1 QTHAVGV
8 RQRLPV
14 HHQVDEIEDL
24 QNADRHHDDGE
35 KDHGGQHGQSDL
47 KKHLTAAGAVQTGS
61 LIIGA
66 VNALHSCQHDDNIVA
81 DHGPDHHQDD
91 CPSNIFYITQPG
103 DPGKAQLLQDPVE
116 DAVLI
121 VENPPPQDT
130 DRCRDGNCRDKQQSP
145 VDRAAPDLLV
155 DLMGQ
160 KDGED
165 DDQRHAHHGIE
176 HRVLQRQPEGV
187 ILQQVLIVLQ
197 ADEGPLP
204 EGPHLPKAVEDI
216 LNEGNDTEQQQ
227 SRKHGQDEDVRSA
240 HLRASEPAEM
250 PCLIFHGRSSCFP
263 VSPLGRP
270 WAQNRVPNRSAL
282 LGPRT

>member
-1 QTHAVGV
+1 
-8 RQRLPV
+8 
-14 HHQVDEIEDL
+14 
-24 QNADRHHDDGE
+24 
-35 KDHGGQHGQSDL
+35 
-47 KKHLTAAGAVQTGS
+47 
-61 LIIGA
+61 
-66 VNALHSCQHDDNIVA
+66 
-81 DHGPDHHQDD
+81 
-91 CPSNIFYITQPG
+91 
-103 DPGKAQLLQDPVE
+103 
-116 DAVLI
+116 
-121 VENPPPQDT
+121 
-130 DRCRDGNCRDKQQSP
+130 
-145 VDRAAPDLLV
+145 
-155 DLMGQ
+155 MGQ

-187 ILQQVLIVLQ
+187 VLQQVLIVLQ

-263 VSPLGRP
+263 RIASWEALGAKPRSGPKRAFGPMDSPCPRRPRGAAAERKVTFSLGRP
-270 WAQNRVPNRSAL
+270 GLCRTQPKTSSRMVCASAAPSSMASSTVFTWPKASCMASSTMVVQSKL
-282 LGPRT
+282 PLEG

>member
-1 QTHAVGV
+1 
-8 RQRLPV
+8 
-14 HHQVDEIEDL
+14 
-24 QNADRHHDDGE
+24 
-35 KDHGGQHGQSDL
+35 
-47 KKHLTAAGAVQTGS
+47 
-61 LIIGA
+61 
-66 VNALHSCQHDDNIVA
+66 
-81 DHGPDHHQDD
+81 
-91 CPSNIFYITQPG
+91 
-103 DPGKAQLLQDPVE
+103 

-187 ILQQVLIVLQ
+187 VLQQVLIVLQ

-263 VSPLGRP
+263 VSSLGRP
-270 WAQNRVPNRSAL
+270 WAQNRVLNRSAL
-282 LGPRT
+282 LGPRTPPVRGGPGGGRRKTEGHVFAGSSLSLPGSAKDLVQNGLCLRNPLIHSLVHSLHLTECLLHGVIHDGGPVKIAVGGIGKAVGGCVHKYL